1 MAQMTPIQRDTLR
14 KAAQQ
19 PATAIA
25 AAPLP
30 LDRAMR
36 YKLGSDRARL
46 KKIASMQRKAE
57 VKTEILPDY
66 LPYVEGQ
73 MAAGLGDEVLTQVMI
88 WAFDANEL
96 VTFAD
101 LARYALDNGVALP
114 SEFARPL
121 GAWLAES
128 TAKLV
133 MRVVDGSINAEALGD
148 DKLTA
153 LQELVLWLE
162 RETAQIDMHDEVRAK
177 LCRACGEILLAESPE
192 QSLAYFENALRLDPH
207 IRVKTRLKEL
217 KTLLAAQTES
227 LTSLGQAAA
236 EEADDVT
243 ITNLSPSADSPRP
256 LHLSEET

>member
-1 MAQMTPIQRDTLR
+1 MTPIQRDTLR
-14 KAAQQ
+14 KAGQQQ

-25 AAPLP
+25 AAPLS

-57 VKTEILPDY
+57 VKAEILPDY

-96 VTFAD
+96 VTFAA

-133 MRVVDGSINAEALGD
+133 MRIVDGSVNTAELGE

-153 LQELVLWLE
+153 LHDLVLWLE

-177 LCRACGEILLAESPE
+177 LCRACGEILMTESPE
-192 QSLAYFENALRLDPH
+192 QSLSYFENALRLDPH

-217 KTLLAAQTES
+217 KVSRAQTES
-227 LTSLGQAAA
+227 FTSLGHAAAA
-236 EEADDVT
+236 EVGDVT
-243 ITNLSPSADSPRP
+243 ITNPSPSTDTPRSLP
-256 LHLSEET
+256 LPESAR